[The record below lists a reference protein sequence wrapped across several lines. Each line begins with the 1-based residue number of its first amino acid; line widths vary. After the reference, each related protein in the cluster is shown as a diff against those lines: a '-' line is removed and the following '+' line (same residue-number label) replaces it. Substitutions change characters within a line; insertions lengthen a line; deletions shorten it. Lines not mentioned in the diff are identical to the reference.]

1 MAMATVLAAG
11 VVATAAVH
19 EAEDDNGRIE
29 RRWG

>member
-19 EAEDDNGRIE
+19 EAEDENGGIE
-29 RRWG
+29 RR